1 MSKFKNIKA
10 VLFDLDGVL
19 VDACDWHYHALNM
32 SLEKHAGFK
41 IEKKDHI
48 DNFNG
53 LPTIKKLKMLE
64 KKKMLKEENFEKIWK
79 DKQKLIKSKLDVCCV
94 TNSIRKT
101 AELMLKK
108 TGQIKFMKFIIT
120 NEDVVNP
127 KPDPECYISAIAK
140 LNLDKEN
147 VLIIE
152 DSEKGYAAAVQSG
165 ANVIK
170 VKNPNEVNIDLF
182 KKVGII

>member
-1 MSKFKNIKA
+1 
-10 VLFDLDGVL
+10 
-19 VDACDWHYHALNM
+19 
-32 SLEKHAGFK
+32 
-41 IEKKDHI
+41 
-48 DNFNG
+48 
-53 LPTIKKLKMLE
+53 
-64 KKKMLKEENFEKIWK
+64 
-79 DKQKLIKSKLDVCCV
+79 
-94 TNSIRKT
+94 
-101 AELMLKK
+101 
-108 TGQIKFMKFIIT
+108 MKFIIT